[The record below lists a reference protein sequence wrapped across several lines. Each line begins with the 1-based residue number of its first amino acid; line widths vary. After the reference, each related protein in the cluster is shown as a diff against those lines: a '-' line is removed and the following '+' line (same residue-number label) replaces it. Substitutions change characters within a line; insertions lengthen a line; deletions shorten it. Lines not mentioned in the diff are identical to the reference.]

1 MPVRQSR
8 RRQAGVL
15 LGVPLAFAAIWLA
28 TPVLRGAD
36 DPAAGAEVKSGSQA
50 ASQPFITGEPFVRP
64 EQASAALA
72 VVPVPSAALSPQV
85 EQAVRSSDP
94 AARAEALY
102 ALATAPRERAL
113 PILQRL
119 LKDGAYPDRQLVIE
133 SLAVMARTQ
142 GDADER
148 IRTAFRV
155 EIFDGSDEATS
166 GAAEKALADLEEDL
180 R

>member
-1 MPVRQSR
+1 M
-8 RRQAGVL
+8 
-15 LGVPLAFAAIWLA
+15 LGVPLAFVALWFV
-28 TPVLRGAD
+28 TPGVRGTS
-36 DPAAGAEVKSGSQA
+36 DPAAVAAEKA
-50 ASQPFITGEPFVRP
+50 ASPAVSRPLTTSAPSIRP
-64 EQASAALA
+64 EQAGAALA

-133 SLAVMARTQ
+133 SLAIMARTQ

-148 IRTAFRV
+148 IRNAFRV
-155 EIFDGSDEATS
+155 EIYDGSDEATS
-166 GAAEKALADLEEDL
+166 SSAEKALADLEEDQ